1 MKKLITCL
9 CMALA
14 ATLGSA
20 TLKAQYGPLPG
31 GGYGNSSINWKYETA
46 TRTLTLTGYGRIPD
60 YSNLQPAPWAKHRA
74 QIKSIVIGSGI
85 TSIGEY
91 AFAGSSALTSVQIPA
106 GVTQIEDYAFANCSA
121 LPAITLPIGVT
132 EIEKGVFL
140 NCSSLRSVTLPQGMQ
155 KVGDGAFANCTSL
168 PSITLPLGLREIEKG
183 AFSGCTSLASVSFPA
198 AGLTD
203 IDEGAFYGCTA
214 LKAATLPLGLREIDK
229 NAFWGCTSLTNVSI
243 PASVTEIKSGAFGG
257 CTGLRSVTVGWT
269 VPPMPRYPIFPS
281 VPVANVQLNVP
292 RGTEST
298 YRSMPVWNE
307 FLKIGTVANA
317 EVDGRRIYATDGVLY
332 LTLPQP
338 ELVRIFDVSGRLLQ
352 TFSAP
357 AGSSTLRLKAGYHI
371 VQVGGTAE
379 KVYAN

>member
-1 MKKLITCL
+1 M
-9 CMALA
+9 
-14 ATLGSA
+14 
-20 TLKAQYGPLPG
+20 
-31 GGYGNSSINWKYETA
+31 
-46 TRTLTLTGYGRIPD
+46 R
-60 YSNLQPAPWAKHRA
+60 
-74 QIKSIVIGSGI
+74 
-85 TSIGEY
+85 
-91 AFAGSSALTSVQIPA
+91 
-106 GVTQIEDYAFANCSA
+106 
-121 LPAITLPIGVT
+121 
-132 EIEKGVFL
+132 
-140 NCSSLRSVTLPQGMQ
+140 

-317 EVDGRRIYATDGVLY
+317 EVDGRQIYTTDGVLY
-332 LTLPQP
+332 LTLPKP

-371 VQVGGTAE
+371 VQVGDTAE
-379 KVYAN
+379 KAFIN

>member
-1 MKKLITCL
+1 MKKLITCV

-14 ATLGSA
+14 ATLGSV

-31 GGYGNSSINWKYETA
+31 GGYGSSSINWKYETA

-60 YSNLQPAPWAKHRA
+60 YSNFQPAPWAKHRA
-74 QIKSIVIGSGI
+74 EIKSIVIGSGI

-168 PSITLPLGLREIEKG
+168 PSITLPLGLREI
-183 AFSGCTSLASVSFPA
+183 
-198 AGLTD
+198 
-203 IDEGAFYGCTA
+203 
-214 LKAATLPLGLREIDK
+214 DK

-257 CTGLRSVTVGWT
+257 CTGLRNVTVGWT
-269 VPPMPRYPIFPS
+269 VPPIPRYPIFPS

-332 LTLPQP
+332 LTLPKP

-371 VQVGGTAE
+371 VQVGDTAE
-379 KVYAN
+379 KVYVN

>member
-1 MKKLITCL
+1 MK
-9 CMALA
+9 
-14 ATLGSA
+14 
-20 TLKAQYGPLPG
+20 
-31 GGYGNSSINWKYETA
+31 
-46 TRTLTLTGYGRIPD
+46 
-60 YSNLQPAPWAKHRA
+60 
-74 QIKSIVIGSGI
+74 
-85 TSIGEY
+85 
-91 AFAGSSALTSVQIPA
+91 
-106 GVTQIEDYAFANCSA
+106 
-121 LPAITLPIGVT
+121 
-132 EIEKGVFL
+132 
-140 NCSSLRSVTLPQGMQ
+140 
-155 KVGDGAFANCTSL
+155 
-168 PSITLPLGLREIEKG
+168 
-183 AFSGCTSLASVSFPA
+183 
-198 AGLTD
+198 
-203 IDEGAFYGCTA
+203 
-214 LKAATLPLGLREIDK
+214 
-229 NAFWGCTSLTNVSI
+229 
-243 PASVTEIKSGAFGG
+243 EIKSGAFGG

-317 EVDGRRIYATDGVLY
+317 EVDGCQIYTTDGVLY

-371 VQVGGTAE
+371 VQVGDTAE